1 MIFFFFWRIW
11 YLHKY
16 NACVCFS
23 FNMSLYETLISY
35 RYLFF
40 VFKNCNNTEL
50 YLTYVFFCVY
60 IIFIF
65 EVNCLKISFSR
76 YIFPTRVNI
85 WQKWEIL
92 NCIRTCLC
100 QLLFLSPLMSSVVN
114 NAMTRLINKKN
125 PDKLSMCRCT

>member
-1 MIFFFFWRIW
+1 MIFFSSGEYDICTSTM
-11 YLHKY
+11 YALVSICHYMK
-16 NACVCFS
+16 
-23 FNMSLYETLISY
+23 LISY

-92 NCIRTCLC
+92 NCICTCLC

>member
-1 MIFFFFWRIW
+1 MIFFSSGEYDICTSTM
-11 YLHKY
+11 YALVSICHYMKL
-16 NACVCFS
+16 S
-23 FNMSLYETLISY
+23 FL

>member
-1 MIFFFFWRIW
+1 MIFFIFWRIW

-16 NACVCFS
+16 NVCFS

-50 YLTYVFFCVY
+50 YLTYVSFCVY

-114 NAMTRLINKKN
+114 NAMTRLINKNN